1 MPPLDPVMSASL
13 PLMPRSNLTTSESRR
28 EFHWSA
34 QIVTLETS
42 ACYHLE
48 KAQQNAAA
56 LPTSN
61 TKWDLIMVSSDD
73 RGPGWTP
80 HRRLDGKVAVV
91 VGAGQSPGQ
100 GLGNGRAAAIR
111 FAREGARVLA
121 VNRSIDSAEET
132 AEQIRQEG
140 GDAVAFKADITI
152 EDDIIS
158 AFTEASRRWGRVDVL
173 HNNVGVSLGGGDGDL
188 MDITM
193 DRFDNIY
200 RTNLRGTA
208 FTCKHA
214 LVIMRQQR
222 SGAIVNVSSAAA
234 IGLYPYAAY
243 KATKAGVNA
252 LTEQL
257 ALQNAAYNIR
267 VNAILPG
274 LIDTPM
280 AVETRSRQWNKTR
293 EQVMNERNAKVPLKR
308 QGTGWDVANL
318 ALFLASDES
327 SFITGECILVDGGR
341 ILNRT

>member
-1 MPPLDPVMSASL
+1 MS
-13 PLMPRSNLTTSESRR
+13 TSTN
-28 EFHWSA
+28 
-34 QIVTLETS
+34 Q
-42 ACYHLE
+42 
-48 KAQQNAAA
+48 AA
-56 LPTSN
+56 
-61 TKWDLIMVSSDD
+61 
-73 RGPGWTP
+73 GWTASK
-80 HRRLDGKVAVV
+80 RLDGKVAVV
-91 VGAGQSPGQ
+91 IGAGQSPGE

-121 VNRSIDSAEET
+121 VNRSIESAEET
-132 AEQIRQEG
+132 AAMIRSEG
-140 GDAVAFKADITI
+140 GDAIAFKADIQK
-152 EDDIIS
+152 EADIVAAIS
-158 AFTEASRRWGRVDVL
+158 EAHRHWGSLDVL
-173 HNNVGVSLGGGDGDL
+173 HNNVGVSLGGGDADL
-188 MDITM
+188 MDITEEQ
-193 DRFDNIY
+193 FDNIY
-200 RTNLRGTA
+200 RSNLRGTA

-234 IGLYPYAAY
+234 VGLYPYAAY

-257 ALQNAAYNIR
+257 ALQNAKFNIR

-280 AVETRSRQWNKTR
+280 AVETRSRRFSKSRDEINA
-293 EQVMNERNAKVPLKR
+293 ERNAKVPLLR

-318 ALFLASDES
+318 ALFLASDEA